1 MKKQRI
7 VVKLGTST
15 LTQGNV
21 DLSVGHV
28 LEIVRVMAALQKQGH
43 EMILV
48 SSGAMA
54 AGLSLLG
61 YPDVPKHMP
70 AKQMLAAVGQSRLME
85 LYSQLF
91 GHYDLKVGQV
101 LVTREDLTLRRR
113 YLNAR
118 NTLLALIQYRVIPVI
133 NENDTIST
141 EEIRLGDNDNLSALV
156 ANAIDA
162 DLLVL
167 FTDQDG
173 LFTADPRKD
182 EQARHVEVVDTPEIP
197 RDLWLAAGRSVSG
210 LGTGGMATK
219 LQAADLARRSGTS
232 VIITNGCKPENLIKI
247 AAGKKIGTY
256 FPALCSN
263 MESRKRYMLAE
274 MQNSAGVIFID
285 EGAENALRQ
294 GGSLLSVGIRSV
306 SGPFERGDTVVVRNL
321 NDEWLGL
328 GIVNYTYEEA
338 LKIEGRQSTEIEA
351 ILGYTYGGEV
361 VHHKNLLLM

>member
-15 LTQGNV
+15 LTQGNI
-21 DLSVGHV
+21 DLSIEHV
-28 LEIVRVMAALQKQGH
+28 LEMVRVIATLQKQGH

-54 AGLSLLG
+54 VGRSMLG

-85 LYSQLF
+85 LYNQLF
-91 GHYDLKVGQV
+91 GHYNQKVGQV

-118 NTLLALIQYRVIPVI
+118 NTLLALIQYQVIPVI

-156 ANAIDA
+156 ANVVDA

-173 LFTADPRKD
+173 LYTSDPRKD
-182 EQARHVEVVDTPEIP
+182 KNARQVEVVDTPEIP
-197 RDLWLAAGRSVSG
+197 QDLWLAAGGSVSG

-219 LQAADLARRSGTS
+219 LQAADLARRSGTN
-232 VIITNGCKPENLIKI
+232 VIITNGRKPENLLKI
-247 AAGKKIGTY
+247 VAGQKLGTY
-256 FPALCSN
+256 FPAMCSSL
-263 MESRKRYMLAE
+263 ESRKRYMLAE
-274 MQNSAGVIFID
+274 MQNSTGSIVID
-285 EGAENALRQ
+285 PGAESALRQ
-294 GGSLLSVGIRSV
+294 GGSLLPVGIQAVR
-306 SGPFERGDTVVVRNL
+306 GQFERGDTVVIRNL
-321 NDEWLGL
+321 AEERVGL
-328 GIVNYTYEEA
+328 GIVNYA
-338 LKIEGRQSTEIEA
+338 LSDLKRIEGLQSTEIEHV
-351 ILGYTYGGEV
+351 LGYSYGMEV
-361 VHHKNLLLM
+361 VHHNNLLLV